1 MKILVLVKET
11 LATDVKVDVDRAG
24 KVKISE
30 PEYIVNPFDEF
41 AIEEALRIKEKH
53 GGEVVLLSVGR
64 LEDAYAL
71 RSGIAMGADQAMLM
85 ESSKKDSK
93 SVSKLVKKLIDH
105 VGDFDIVL
113 SGWVSYDD
121 ASAQVPGRVSE
132 LLDIPLVNLV
142 TKMRVNPDVN
152 TATCSREADLMME
165 KVEVK
170 LPAMFALQRGINIPR
185 LPTVQNIMNIKYTEI
200 DFYKDDLIDE
210 ARKVELSYG
219 YPIVYREK
227 IIVRGNDVDGTVERL
242 IGEMKKAKVL

>member
-11 LATDVKVDVDRAG
+11 LATDVKVDVDRNG
-24 KVKISE
+24 KVKINE
-30 PEYIVNPFDEF
+30 PKYIVNPFDEF

-85 ESSKKDSK
+85 ETTKRDNK
-93 SVSKLVKKLIDH
+93 SISKLLNKLIEH
-105 VGDFDIVL
+105 VGDFDIML

-121 ASAQVPGRVSE
+121 ASAQVPGRLSE
-132 LLDIPLVNLV
+132 LLDVPLVNLV
-142 TKMRVNPDVN
+142 TKMRVDPENM
-152 TATCSREADLMME
+152 TAKCDREADLLME

-200 DFYKDDLIDE
+200 DFYKDEMVEED
-210 ARKVELSYG
+210 RKVEIDHG

-242 IGEMKKAKVL
+242 IEEMKKAKVL